1 MKYNDSIIIGG
12 NHNVLYSKK
21 YNLIIIKFYF
31 LIEWFYLSTGYNI
44 LYNCAIYS
52 LVLI

>member
-12 NHNVLYSKK
+12 NYNVLYSKK
-21 YNLIIIKFYF
+21 YNLIIIIFYF
-31 LIEWFYLSTGYNI
+31 LIEWFYLSTSYNI
-44 LYNCAIYS
+44 LYNCDTFS